1 MRLIYVF
8 ISFSCQIKLL
18 FFSKIMKTVLLL
30 GVGRSTQ
37 TLIKYLTTNAT
48 KLNIKIVLADQASN
62 NFIQPYIQQELCTF
76 LPLDIN
82 DTIRRKNHISNA
94 DLIIS
99 MLPPKFHYIVA
110 KDCIEFKKNLI
121 TASYVSEE
129 IAKLDQDAKK
139 ANILILNEVG
149 LDPGIDHISAMDVI
163 DRLKEQGASINVFK
177 SFCGGLIAP
186 ESDDNP
192 WNYKFTWNPKNVVLA
207 GSSGASYLK
216 NGSVKTFDYNQVFS
230 NLETI
235 SIPNYGLF
243 ESYANRDSLHYQEKY
258 ALSDAQTIVRGTLRK
273 VGFAKAWDVFVQLG
287 MTSESKKTKLI
298 SEKQFNSYMES
309 LGDPDIQSKMDYLD
323 LFNRKYNIEKLSPS
337 DYLIKVLQD
346 KWALDQDD
354 IDMIVMQHKFEYVQN
369 KQSKKLQLSM
379 VVKGDN
385 NIHTAMAK
393 TVGLPVFFAC
403 KLLLQDKVNLK
414 GVRIPIY
421 KEIYQPILEQL
432 SLEGINFVES

>member
-1 MRLIYVF
+1 
-8 ISFSCQIKLL
+8 
-18 FFSKIMKTVLLL
+18 MKTVLLL

-37 TLIKYLTTNAT
+37 TLIKYLTMNAES
-48 KLNIKIVLADQASN
+48 LNIKVVLADRESSI
-62 NFIQPYIQQELCTF
+62 FIKPYIQQELCTF
-76 LPLDIN
+76 LQLDIN
-82 DTIRRKNHISNA
+82 NNHSRKQHISNA

-129 IAKLDQDAKK
+129 IAKLDQEAKK
-139 ANILILNEVG
+139 ANILILNEIG

-163 DRLKEQGASINVFK
+163 DRLKEKGALINVFK

-186 ESDDNP
+186 ESDNNP

-216 NGSVKTFDYNQVFS
+216 NGAIKTFNYNEVFS

-235 SIPNYGLF
+235 NIPNYGLF
-243 ESYANRDSLHYQEKY
+243 ESYANRDSLHYQKKY
-258 ALSDAQTIVRGTLRK
+258 DLADAKTIVRGTLRK

-287 MTSESKKTKLI
+287 MTSEAKNTKLV
-298 SEKQFNSYMES
+298 SEKQFNSYIES
-309 LGDPDIQSKMDYLD
+309 LSDLDIKSKMDYLD
-323 LFNRKYNIEKLSPS
+323 LFNQQYNAATLSPS
-337 DYLIKVLQD
+337 DHLIKVLQD
-346 KWALDQDD
+346 KWVLDQDD
-354 IDMIVMQHKFEYVQN
+354 IDMIVMQHKFEYVHN
-369 KQSKKLQLSM
+369 SQSKKLKLSM

-403 KLLLQDKVNLK
+403 KLLLQGKVNLK

-421 KEIYQPILEQL
+421 KEIYKPILEQL
-432 SLEGINFVES
+432 SLEGITFIES